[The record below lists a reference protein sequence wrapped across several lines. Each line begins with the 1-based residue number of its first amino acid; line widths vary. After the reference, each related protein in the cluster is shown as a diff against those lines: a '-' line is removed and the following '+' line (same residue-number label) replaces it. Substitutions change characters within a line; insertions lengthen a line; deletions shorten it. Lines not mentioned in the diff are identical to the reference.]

1 MWERFHIF
9 LAEPR
14 ERPTLDPRPGSD
26 ISDRVFAFAVTG
38 QVFARSARVLAAQLD
53 FEHAVDAEGFIAE
66 PFDGV
71 CVSSIVGINILYFVM
86 GRWGRRVLRI
96 QDMVYAQGIFSLAN
110 LAK

>member
-14 ERPTLDPRPGSD
+14 ELPKLDPRPGSD

-38 QVFARSARVLAAQLD
+38 QVFARLARVLAAQLD
-53 FEHAVDAEGFIAE
+53 FEHAEDAEGFIAE

-71 CVSSIVGINILYFVM
+71 CVSSN
-86 GRWGRRVLRI
+86 
-96 QDMVYAQGIFSLAN
+96 S
-110 LAK
+110 